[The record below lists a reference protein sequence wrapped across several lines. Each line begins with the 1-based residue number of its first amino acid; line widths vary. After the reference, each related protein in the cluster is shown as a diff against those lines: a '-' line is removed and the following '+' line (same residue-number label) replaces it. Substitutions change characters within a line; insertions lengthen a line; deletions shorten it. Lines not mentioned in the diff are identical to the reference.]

1 MEIGIVGFASAGK
14 TTIFNLLTGAGAA
27 TGGGKPDEAHIGVVK
42 VPDVR
47 LHVLYEHF
55 KVPKEVPVEM
65 SVVDFAPFQRG
76 DEKKKEMAPR
86 LLAQMRTCDALIAVV
101 RAFED
106 PVVVHPEGTV
116 MPQRD
121 VENLFLEFTFADLEV
136 IERRLD
142 RIDESLKKGKREE
155 RPALLREQP
164 LMERFK
170 GILESS
176 GILRETGLSV
186 EEEMMIGGFGFLTR
200 KPVMVVLNTGEEN
213 IKNPPV
219 YEFPEK
225 LQKVR
230 IVEMCGKIEL
240 ELEGFAEGEKMEFM
254 KEMGIGEAGWERIL
268 RALAEVTD
276 VVSFFTVGK
285 SEVRA
290 WLVRRGSNAVVAAGK
305 VHTDMAKGFIRAEVV
320 SFDDFQHFGGMHGVK
335 EHGRFRLESK
345 EYIVQDGDIITF
357 RFHV

>member
-1 MEIGIVGFASAGK
+1 MEIGIVGFASSGK

-42 VPDVR
+42 VPDER

-65 SVVDFAPFQRG
+65 SVVDFAPFQRVE
-76 DEKKKEMAPR
+76 EKKKEMPPR
-86 LLAQMRTCDALIAVV
+86 LIAQMRTCDALIAVV

-106 PVVVHPEGTV
+106 PAVVHPEGTV

-121 VENLFLEFTFADLEV
+121 MENLFLEFTLADLEV
-136 IERRLD
+136 VERRLE
-142 RIDESLKKGKREE
+142 RIDESLKKGKKEE

-164 LMERFK
+164 LMEHFK
-170 GILESS
+170 EILESG
-176 GILRETGLSV
+176 GILRDTALSA
-186 EEEMMIGGFGFLTR
+186 EEEAMIGGFGFLMR
-200 KPVMVVLNTGEEN
+200 KPVMVVLNTGEED
-213 IKNPPV
+213 IKNPPA

-225 LQKVR
+225 LRKVPT
-230 IVEMCGKIEL
+230 VEMCGKIEL
-240 ELEGFAEGEKMEFM
+240 ELEGFAEGEKAEFM
-254 KEMGIGEAGWERIL
+254 KEMGIDEAGRGRIL
-268 RALAEVTD
+268 RALAAVTD

-285 SEVRA
+285 NEVRA
-290 WLVRRGSNAVVAAGK
+290 WLVRRGSNAVAAAGK
-305 VHTDMAKGFIRAEVV
+305 VHTDMAKGFIRGEVV
-320 SFDDFQHFGGMHGVK
+320 SFEDFQQYGGMHGVK
-335 EHGRFRLESK
+335 EHGRFRLEGK